1 MDHEDAYPELGV
13 VHRDS
18 EQGAQEIVELLPS
31 LVVRLL
37 GWPFIERCD
46 DAGPPPVETLAVAL
60 SCLLGIL
67 VEDLSRSNRNR
78 FNTDETEGVIIT
90 EVKKQS
96 YLDRIGVHPGDI
108 IRKIDDIPIKDTED
122 FKKAVIKY
130 RKKPSI
136 VLLLQRENQL
146 YYLTVKLG

>member
-1 MDHEDAYPELGV
+1 VDHEDAYPELGV

-67 VEDLSRSNRNR
+67 V
-78 FNTDETEGVIIT
+78 V
-90 EVKKQS
+90 V
-96 YLDRIGVHPGDI
+96 V
-108 IRKIDDIPIKDTED
+108 RKGP
-122 FKKAVIKY
+122 
-130 RKKPSI
+130 KP
-136 VLLLQRENQL
+136 RAP
-146 YYLTVKLG
+146 T